1 MHDIWQLFVSF
12 TKVGLFGFG
21 GGPSMIPL
29 IQEEVVDAQAW
40 LTQDEFVDAFAFGNS
55 LPGPIATKIAGYVGY
70 QVAGVGGAAA
80 GLIGVT
86 IPTVIAMIAL
96 GTLYA
101 RYKDSAL
108 FSSFLRGVRPIV
120 VALLALV
127 VWQFSPSAFGSPSQ
141 WLGNWA
147 LWLLGIAA
155 FVLAVRFNV
164 HPALLIVVGGVVGV
178 AFFR

>member
-1 MHDIWQLFVSF
+1 
-12 TKVGLFGFG
+12 
-21 GGPSMIPL
+21 
-29 IQEEVVDAQAW
+29 
-40 LTQDEFVDAFAFGNS
+40 
-55 LPGPIATKIAGYVGY
+55 
-70 QVAGVGGAAA
+70 
-80 GLIGVT
+80 
-86 IPTVIAMIAL
+86 MIAL
-96 GTLYA
+96 GTVYA

-147 LWLLGIAA
+147 FWLLGIAA

-178 AFFR
+178 TFFR